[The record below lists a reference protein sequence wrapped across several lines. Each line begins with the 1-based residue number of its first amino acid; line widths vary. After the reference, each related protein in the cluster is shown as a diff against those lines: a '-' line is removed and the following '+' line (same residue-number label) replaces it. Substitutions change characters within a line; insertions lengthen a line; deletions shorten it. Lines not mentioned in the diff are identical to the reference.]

1 MLKTFILK
9 MNYLLNKNMIDKNYN
24 ESNKPFH

>member
-9 MNYLLNKNMIDKNYN
+9 ISYLSSNNTIDKNYN